1 MYDKIVVI
9 VLKKYRNDFYK
20 TKNFMHE
27 FFPQKIKSQVRFMPK
42 ALKKDKN
49 GGDKIF
55 NKGGTV

>member
-1 MYDKIVVI
+1 MVVI
-9 VLKKYRNDFYK
+9 VLKKYWNIRL
-20 TKNFMHE
+20 HQ

-55 NKGGTV
+55 NKGGTVKRL